1 MTYWLNAK
9 SRDFLSKGYVQEGQ
23 TAEERIRQIAEAAES
38 YLRIDGYADKFEE
51 YMLKGWYSLS
61 SPVWANYGLAR
72 GLPCSCNSSLISDT
86 MNSILTKAAEI
97 GFMTKYGAGTSA
109 YFGLLRP
116 RGAKISSGGES
127 SGPVHFMEL
136 YDKITSV
143 VSQSSVRRGS
153 MAAYMPIDHPDIHE
167 FLRIKSPG
175 NPIQDLS
182 IGVCI
187 SDEWMKG
194 LLNKDKEKTK
204 TWGELIR
211 KRFESGY
218 PYIVFTDTANNNA
231 PEVYKR
237 HNKKIYSS
245 NLCCVSGG
253 DRVVTNHGLLTAEE
267 LYDIGC
273 ELTVFD
279 GNKPVNASSMKLIS
293 DNEQTFRITLEN
305 GMSHTVTSCH
315 KLPVRVG
322 RDKYINKE
330 CKDLK
335 VGDSIRIQTSEGLF
349 GPTDMKD
356 EAFLLGL
363 YQADGTQDSRN
374 IHICLW
380 ENDFD
385 LIEEVESIFDRLYSD
400 YDGDQYMDFSRST
413 EKTHKPK
420 FRDQNTGYSNVKKK
434 SLISPFLRR
443 CLNFEK
449 GVIPEWIWSGTKETQ
464 WSYIRGLFYADG
476 SANITKSNGNP
487 LYLSIANIDLL
498 FLKELQKILVNLGI
512 SCAISLLRKAGT
524 ALLPDGKGSSKHY
537 NTKDCYRLTCGNKN
551 DALVFEQMT
560 GFLSRKGIS
569 LENKTY
575 RDNTKKHYNI
585 RSIEPV
591 TTEPVYCVEVD
602 SEEHLWTV
610 NGIVTHN
617 SEILLS
623 LESDESFVCV
633 LSSMN
638 LLHYDEW
645 KDTDAVETLLYFLD
659 SVTTEYITKTADIP
673 YMSAARNFAISQ
685 RSVGLGVLGWH
696 SLLQSKDIPFES
708 MQAKFL
714 NTEIFSLINE
724 KTLKASRELASKY
737 GEPPLMTGSG
747 ERMATRMAIAPTTS
761 SSFILGQVSQ
771 SIEPFNSNYFVKKL
785 AKGNY
790 TWKNPYLKSVLKKHD
805 KDTDEI
811 WRSILEHGGSV
822 QHLDFLSEHHKD
834 VFKTFGEISQKEI
847 VIQAAQRQK
856 FIDQSQSLNLMISSK
871 TPPKEVSQ
879 LLIYGWENG
888 IKSFYYQRGYNPSQ
902 ELVRSI
908 LECKSCEG

>member
-38 YLRIDGYADKFEE
+38 YLRIDGYADKFEQ
-51 YMLKGWYSLS
+51 YVLNGWYSLS
-61 SPVWANYGLAR
+61 SPVWANYGLVR
-72 GLPCSCNSSLISDT
+72 GLPCSCNSSLVNDT

-136 YDKITSV
+136 FDKITSV

-153 MAAYMPIDHPDIHE
+153 MAAYMPIDHPDVHE

-187 SDEWMKG
+187 SDEWMRG
-194 LLNKDKEKTK
+194 LLNKDKDKTK

-231 PEVYKR
+231 PEVYKKY
-237 HNKKIYSS
+237 NKKIYSS
-245 NLCCVSGG
+245 NLC
-253 DRVVTNHGLLTAEE
+253 
-267 LYDIGC
+267 
-273 ELTVFD
+273 
-279 GNKPVNASSMKLIS
+279 
-293 DNEQTFRITLEN
+293 
-305 GMSHTVTSCH
+305 
-315 KLPVRVG
+315 
-322 RDKYINKE
+322 
-330 CKDLK
+330 
-335 VGDSIRIQTSEGLF
+335 
-349 GPTDMKD
+349 
-356 EAFLLGL
+356 
-363 YQADGTQDSRN
+363 
-374 IHICLW
+374 
-380 ENDFD
+380 
-385 LIEEVESIFDRLYSD
+385 
-400 YDGDQYMDFSRST
+400 
-413 EKTHKPK
+413 
-420 FRDQNTGYSNVKKK
+420 
-434 SLISPFLRR
+434 
-443 CLNFEK
+443 
-449 GVIPEWIWSGTKETQ
+449 
-464 WSYIRGLFYADG
+464 
-476 SANITKSNGNP
+476 
-487 LYLSIANIDLL
+487 
-498 FLKELQKILVNLGI
+498 
-512 SCAISLLRKAGT
+512 
-524 ALLPDGKGSSKHY
+524 
-537 NTKDCYRLTCGNKN
+537 
-551 DALVFEQMT
+551 
-560 GFLSRKGIS
+560 
-569 LENKTY
+569 
-575 RDNTKKHYNI
+575 
-585 RSIEPV
+585 
-591 TTEPVYCVEVD
+591 
-602 SEEHLWTV
+602 
-610 NGIVTHN
+610 

-623 LESDESFVCV
+623 LDTDESFVCV

-659 SVTTEYITKTADIP
+659 SVTTEYITKTENIP
-673 YMSAARNFAISQ
+673 YMSAARNFAVSQ

-696 SLLQSKDIPFES
+696 SLLQSKSIPFES

-724 KTLKASRELASKY
+724 KTLKASKELAEKY
-737 GEPPLMTGSG
+737 GEPPLMLGTG
-747 ERMATRMAIAPTTS
+747 ERMATRLAIAPTTS

-790 TWKNPYLKSVLKKHD
+790 TWKNPYLKAVLKKCD

-822 QHLDFLSEHHKD
+822 QHLDFLSGHDLE

-856 FIDQSQSLNLMISSK
+856 YIDQSQSLNLMISSK

-888 IKSFYYQRGYNPSQ
+888 VKSFYYQRGYNPSQ